1 MQLVGEYGK
10 IITMKQQSKS
20 NNPNQKETK
29 MKKSLILLALVVAV
43 AYDAFSQAT
52 ATQNLTLAVN
62 AVYKISTSGNP
73 GAMTITTGTAGTDAL
88 TSVSDNSTTY
98 SITQNFG
105 NTVKVTANL
114 DAALPAGYTLQ
125 LSMASSKGTSAGN
138 IDISNA
144 TSGSAVNVITAINRG
159 ADAAQA
165 ISYTFSALASA
176 GTLSS
181 TGKTVTLTLTN

>member
-1 MQLVGEYGK
+1 
-10 IITMKQQSKS
+10 MKQQKATQNS
-20 NNPNQKETK
+20 NQKKTK

-62 AVYKISTSGNP
+62 AVYKISTSSNP

-88 TSVSDNSTTY
+88 SSVSDNSTTY

-114 DAALPAGYTLQ
+114 DAALPVGYTLQ
-125 LSMASSKGTSAGN
+125 INMASAQGTSAGN
-138 IDISNA
+138 VDISNA
-144 TSGSAVNVITAINRG
+144 TSGSAVNVVTAINRG
-159 ADAAQA
+159 ADAAKA